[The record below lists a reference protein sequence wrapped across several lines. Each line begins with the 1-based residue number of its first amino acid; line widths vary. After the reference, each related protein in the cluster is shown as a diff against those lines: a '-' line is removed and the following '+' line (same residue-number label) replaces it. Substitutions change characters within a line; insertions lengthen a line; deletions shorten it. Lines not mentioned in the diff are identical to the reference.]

1 MKNCESLNLQYAS
14 NLPSSSA
21 DLKATKNGWPSNPT
35 RKSEKARQNNSVNDG
50 EWSSLV
56 FQITNIVAPLAITV
70 VYANKEVTTHDTT
83 LTVTLWLECCQKTS
97 KKKHVRFV
105 SLTFDTFVA
114 IDPKG
119 ENGEVA
125 SVCCLPS
132 VVRTVQR
139 FLSSLIF
146 FLLWKITCR
155 CASLKSVLWMI
166 PILLSFVACRF
177 DTF

>member
-56 FQITNIVAPLAITV
+56 FQMTNIVAPLAITV

-105 SLTFDTFVA
+105 SLTFDSFVA

-146 FLLWKITCR
+146 FYCGKLPVVVPHWNLCCGWFQFCFH
-155 CASLKSVLWMI
+155 L
-166 PILLSFVACRF
+166 
-177 DTF
+177 